1 MYVEH
6 SSVFVLLTRSSDN
19 RYIVRFRTISGNSP
33 HPEAGCDHFTF
44 EGPSEAARCEISIWG
59 GTVSVLVVS
68 AEVVENEF
76 RMYNWR
82 TGVTIMVCPC

>member
-6 SSVFVLLTRSSDN
+6 SSTFVLLTKSSDKH
-19 RYIVRFRTISGNSP
+19 YTIHFRTISGNSP

-44 EGPSEAARCEISIWG
+44 EGPSEAERCEISILG
-59 GTVSVLVVS
+59 STVAVLCTG
-68 AEVVENEF
+68 EVVDENEF

-82 TGVTIMVCPC
+82 TGVTIMVRPC